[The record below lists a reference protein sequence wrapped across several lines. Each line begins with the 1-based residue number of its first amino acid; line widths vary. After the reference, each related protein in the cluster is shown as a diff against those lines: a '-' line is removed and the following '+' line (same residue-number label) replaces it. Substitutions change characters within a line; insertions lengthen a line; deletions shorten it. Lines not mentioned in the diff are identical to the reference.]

1 MDVGQVF
8 LSILFILIIRSYES
22 MIIDWHNHFYP
33 DPYIKGLAKESTYA
47 KVEKDDQGRLLVHYE
62 GDYNIVVGPH
72 IDIEERL
79 IGMDNAGIDI
89 HVLTLT
95 TPSVEREKPDIGKKL
110 AKLAN
115 DGYNEIIEKYP
126 ERFTALAALPLQTP
140 KAAADELERAVT
152 ELGLRGGTLMSNING
167 KPLDSKDLSP
177 IYEKAVKL
185 DVPLYIH
192 PTSPINSK
200 AMGDYRLVPILG
212 FGVDTSLA
220 VLRLVFS
227 GTLEKYPKLKLV
239 ASHLGGVYPY
249 LRGRIETGYN
259 AYPECKLNIS
269 NPPSYYLKK
278 VFMDSI
284 IYDNDVLMSS
294 LAFCGPEK
302 IVLGSD
308 DPHQIGDIEKA
319 VERIQK
325 LDISDHDKKLILSE
339 NSKKLLKL

>member
-1 MDVGQVF
+1 
-8 LSILFILIIRSYES
+8 

-47 KVEKDDQGRLLVHYE
+47 KVEKDKQDRLLVHYE

-79 IGMDNAGIDI
+79 KGMDKAGIDI

-95 TPSVEREKPDIGKKL
+95 TPSVEREKPETGKKL
-110 AKLAN
+110 AQLAN
-115 DGYNEIIEKYP
+115 DGYRDIIEKYP
-126 ERFTALAALPLQTP
+126 ERFTALAALPLQSP
-140 KAAADELERAVT
+140 NAAAEELERAVT
-152 ELGLRGGTLMSNING
+152 DLGLRGGTLMSNING

-177 IYEKAVKL
+177 VYEKAVKL

-192 PTSPINSK
+192 PTSPINSN
-200 AMGDYRLVPILG
+200 AMEDYRLVPILG

-220 VLRLVFS
+220 ILRLVFS

-259 AYPECKLNIS
+259 AYPECKVNIS

-278 VFMDSI
+278 LYMDSI

-294 LAFCGPEK
+294 LAFCGTEK

-308 DPHQIGDIEKA
+308 DPHQIGDIEQA
-319 VERIQK
+319 VERIKQ
-325 LDISDHDKKLILSE
+325 LDISDQDKQLILGE
-339 NSKKLLKL
+339 NAKKLLKL

>member
-1 MDVGQVF
+1 
-8 LSILFILIIRSYES
+8 
-22 MIIDWHNHFYP
+22 MIVDWHNHFYP

-47 KVEKDDQGRLLVHYE
+47 KVERDDKNQLLVHYE

-79 IGMDNAGIDI
+79 KGMDKAGIDV

-95 TPSVEREKPDIGKKL
+95 TPSVEREKPETGKKL
-110 AKLAN
+110 AMLAN
-115 DGYNEIIEKYP
+115 DGYREIIDKYP
-126 ERFTALAALPLQTP
+126 ERFTALAALPLQDP
-140 KAAADELERAVT
+140 KAAADELKRAVSD
-152 ELGLRGGTLMSNING
+152 LDLRGGTLMSNVNG
-167 KPLDSKDLSP
+167 KPLDMAGLTPVFDM
-177 IYEKAVKL
+177 AVKL

-200 AMGDYRLVPILG
+200 GMEDYRLVPILG

-227 GTLEKYPKLKLV
+227 GTFEKYPNLKLV

-259 AYPECKLNIS
+259 AYPECKENIS
-269 NPPSYYLKK
+269 KPPSHYLKK

-294 LAFCGPEK
+294 LAWCGAEK
-302 IVLGSD
+302 VVLGSD
-308 DPHQIGDIEKA
+308 DPHQIGDIENAVSRIKA
-319 VERIQK
+319 
-325 LDISDHDKKLILSE
+325 LDINEEEKQLILGE
-339 NSKKLLKL
+339 NAKKLLKL

>member
-1 MDVGQVF
+1 
-8 LSILFILIIRSYES
+8 

-33 DPYIKGLAKESTYA
+33 DPYLQGLAKESTYA
-47 KVEKDDQGRLLVHYE
+47 KVEIDQQDRLLVHYE

-79 IGMDNAGIDI
+79 KGMDKAGIDI

-95 TPSVEREKPDIGKKL
+95 TPSVERETPETGKKL
-110 AKLAN
+110 AMLAN
-115 DGYNEIIEKYP
+115 DGYRDIIEKYP
-126 ERFTALAALPLQTP
+126 DRFTALAALPLQDP
-140 KAAADELERAVT
+140 VAAAEELERSIT

-177 IYEKAVKL
+177 VFDMAVKH

-200 AMGDYRLVPILG
+200 AMEDYRLVPILG

-249 LRGRIETGYN
+249 LRGRIDTGYN
-259 AYPECKLNIS
+259 AYPECKENIS
-269 NPPSYYLKK
+269 KPPSHYLKR
-278 VFMDSI
+278 VYTDSI
-284 IYDNDVLMSS
+284 IYDNDVLMST
-294 LAFCGPEK
+294 LAFNGPEML
-302 IVLGSD
+302 VLGSD
-308 DPHQIGDIEKA
+308 DPHQIGDIEHA
-319 VERIQK
+319 VSRINQ
-325 LDISDHDKKLILSE
+325 LEISDHDKQLILGE
-339 NSKKLLKL
+339 NAKKLLKL